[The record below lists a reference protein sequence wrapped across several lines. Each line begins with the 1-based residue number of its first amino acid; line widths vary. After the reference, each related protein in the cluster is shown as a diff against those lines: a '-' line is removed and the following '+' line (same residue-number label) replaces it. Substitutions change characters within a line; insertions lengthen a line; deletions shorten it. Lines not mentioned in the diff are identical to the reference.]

1 MENRYA
7 ENSNANLINTLE
19 SLTGKSIPAEHR
31 LMIVKG
37 ASEMELVNSG
47 LEDTMIHSY
56 HEIRETLKNKPG
68 IKTLRTAAFV
78 GSIDKIAISYMNLG
92 VWP

>member
-1 MENRYA
+1 MEN
-7 ENSNANLINTLE
+7 
-19 SLTGKSIPAEHR
+19 LTGKKIPAENR

-56 HEIRETLKNKPG
+56 HEIRETLVHKPAVQ
-68 IKTLRTAAFV
+68 TLRTAAFV
-78 GSIDKIAISYMNLG
+78 NSIDKIAVSYMNLG
-92 VWP
+92 IWP

>member
-1 MENRYA
+1 M
-7 ENSNANLINTLE
+7 LVVFNTLE